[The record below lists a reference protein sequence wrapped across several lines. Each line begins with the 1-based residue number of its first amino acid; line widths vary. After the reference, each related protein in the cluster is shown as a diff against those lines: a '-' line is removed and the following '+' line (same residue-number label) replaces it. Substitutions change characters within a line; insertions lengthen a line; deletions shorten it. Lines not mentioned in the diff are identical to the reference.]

1 MIIELL
7 TYIGVGILCLIFA
20 FLLIKKHKIKLIHD
34 YHHKNVTEKDVPAY
48 TKQMGLGLLLIG
60 AGCLVTGIINFFTKK
75 QFGIIALVI
84 ASIAGLVVTNKAQ
97 KKYNGS
103 WFS

>member
-1 MIIELL
+1 MIIELV

-20 FLLIKKHKIKLIHD
+20 FLLIKKHMVNLIHG
-34 YHHKNVTEKDVPAY
+34 YHHKNVTEKEIPAY
-48 TKQMGLGLLLIG
+48 TKQMGKGLAFIG
-60 AGCLVTGIINFFTKK
+60 AGCLAAGIVNFLTKK
-75 QFGIIALVI
+75 QFGIIALLV
-84 ASIAGLVVTNKAQ
+84 ASAAGFVLMHRAQ